1 MRCLLIWAAAN
12 NEALSRTV
20 FASSFNLM
28 KCKVKTEERQRQKK
42 RLKEKRACLEA
53 LSLIHEE
60 RKSLENPKRESHTG
74 LEQRDGDT
82 IYF

>member
-1 MRCLLIWAAAN
+1 M
-12 NEALSRTV
+12 

-42 RLKEKRACLEA
+42 RLKKKKEKRACLEA